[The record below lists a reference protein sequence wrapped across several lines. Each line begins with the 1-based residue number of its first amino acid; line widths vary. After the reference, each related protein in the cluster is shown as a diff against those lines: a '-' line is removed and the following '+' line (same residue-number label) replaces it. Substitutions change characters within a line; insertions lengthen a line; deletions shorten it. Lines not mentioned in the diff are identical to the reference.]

1 MEALLYSEINILCV
15 VLMLVIAVKMIA
27 SGFCKS
33 QNERAFVGSVL
44 FAAAANVFDFLWNM
58 GLSGYWRLPPSV
70 MKAVDFCYFIVF
82 GLSAYCWYVYTET
95 HFDKNAWTDKR
106 KKAICALPLA
116 ILAVLLTV
124 SLFNGCLFG
133 FDEAGVYY
141 RGPLFYAQQILSF
154 ALFILSSVKCFVRA
168 FQKKHLSRREEFL
181 VMAAFVV
188 PPVICSVFQIVFQ
201 TIPILSV
208 GIVIS
213 FQLACINFLER
224 KISQDSL
231 TGISNRREI
240 LRLTGEKMRLKK
252 ENENLWFLFIDVD
265 NFKYINDTFGHGK
278 GDRILTE
285 LSEGLVEYAKGF
297 SGFCG
302 RYGGDEFAMVFCAE
316 KDVEKSKIQEGLERH
331 IAEQNI
337 FINGE
342 KRAEISVGCAKLDG
356 SDGSVSDLVSR
367 ADSDMYSV
375 KHTKKKR
382 EKKMQ

>member
-1 MEALLYSEINILCV
+1 
-15 VLMLVIAVKMIA
+15 MLVIAVKMIA

-154 ALFILSSVKCFVRA
+154 ACLSCRRSSA
-168 FQKKHLSRREEFL
+168 LSAPFRKSTFPAERNFWSWPHSSCLPLSARSFKSYFRRYPFFRWE
-181 VMAAFVV
+181 
-188 PPVICSVFQIVFQ
+188 S
-201 TIPILSV
+201 S
-208 GIVIS
+208 S
-213 FQLACINFLER
+213 H
-224 KISQDSL
+224 SSL
-231 TGISNRREI
+231 P
-240 LRLTGEKMRLKK
+240 
-252 ENENLWFLFIDVD
+252 
-265 NFKYINDTFGHGK
+265 
-278 GDRILTE
+278 
-285 LSEGLVEYAKGF
+285 A
-297 SGFCG
+297 
-302 RYGGDEFAMVFCAE
+302 
-316 KDVEKSKIQEGLERH
+316 
-331 IAEQNI
+331 
-337 FINGE
+337 
-342 KRAEISVGCAKLDG
+342 
-356 SDGSVSDLVSR
+356 
-367 ADSDMYSV
+367 
-375 KHTKKKR
+375 
-382 EKKMQ
+382 